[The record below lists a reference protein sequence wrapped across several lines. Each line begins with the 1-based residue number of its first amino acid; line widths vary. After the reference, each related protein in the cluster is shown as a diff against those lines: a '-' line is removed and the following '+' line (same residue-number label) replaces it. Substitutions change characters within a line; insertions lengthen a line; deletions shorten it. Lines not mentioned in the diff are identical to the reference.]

1 MAVNYNVQTSS
12 SVVQVSMNANG
23 SITRQMNAA
32 LSTNLNLSNQPL
44 INWGNSTD
52 GVAVISPL
60 GTPNLITVSP
70 TGNSGDSIL
79 SITNNTLLTR
89 TGNVIFQTD
98 RSVSAIFGATPT
110 ASNEVSETTLLSTT
124 SGLNRVVVGGNGNDV
139 LSFLD
144 NGNTSVDGSAGNDS
158 ITTSAGADS
167 ITGGTGNDTISSGAG
182 NDTIVSG
189 VGLDT
194 VNGGLGFDI
203 VQVTGAPNS
212 WTTAVVGN
220 KVVLISDANSANQVE
235 ASNVNFVSYTTATGS
250 QTSEVFVGNKPDGD
264 AMRLY
269 QALLDRSPDAPGAQY
284 WLTQVAGGEGT
295 FKLANAF
302 MASPEY
308 IAAYGTQTNTQ
319 FINQIYDNAFNRAP
333 DAGGLAYW
341 TNALN
346 NGASRANVAVAI
358 VGCPEG
364 EIAITNVIFVS
375 GLT

>member
-1 MAVNYNVQTSS
+1 MSINYNVPTLS
-12 SVVQVSMNANG
+12 SVVASSINANG
-23 SITRQMNAA
+23 SITPLMNSA
-32 LSTNLNLSNQPL
+32 LSKNLNLTNQTL

-52 GVAVISPL
+52 GVAVISPI
-60 GTPNLITVSP
+60 GIPSLITVSAP
-70 TGNSGDSIL
+70 GSAGDAIFSI
-79 SITNNTLLTR
+79 INNTILNL

-98 RSVSAIFGATPT
+98 RSISAIFGDTPT
-110 ASNEVSETTLLSTT
+110 AAST
-124 SGLNRVVVGGNGNDV
+124 SGINRVVVSGNGNDV

-203 VQVTGAPNS
+203 VQVTGTPNS
-212 WTTAVVGN
+212 WTTSVVGN
-220 KVVLISDANSANQVE
+220 TVVLTSTTDGTNAVTAT
-235 ASNVNFVSYTTATGS
+235 NVNFVSYTTATGS
-250 QTSEVFVGNKPDGD
+250 QTSEIFVGNKPDGD

-269 QALLDRSPDAPGAQY
+269 QALLDRSADAPGAQY

-295 FKLANAF
+295 FKIANAF
-302 MASPEY
+302 MTAPEY

-346 NGASRANVAVAI
+346 NGAPRANVAVAI

-364 EIAITNVIFVS
+364 EIAINNVIFVA